1 MSTLRASRALACL
14 AGLCFVGCIGPAAAP
29 HYYTLRSS
37 SGEAA
42 GEPLAARPELG
53 LAVGPLDLPRYLDRP
68 ELVTQ
73 DQSNRLTVLDAHR
86 WGGSLR
92 TDILRVV
99 ADDLGRLL
107 GTARVAVYP
116 SEPRFD
122 ARYRVLLDVRDI
134 QATPGL
140 NVVLLVRWTI
150 ASMEDGRA
158 VAVEESPIEQPIGS
172 GDYDSLVAADSAAF
186 GTLSRKIADR
196 IATLTATAQL
206 NP

>member
-1 MSTLRASRALACL
+1 MTTRSTSRALACL
-14 AGLCFVGCIGPAAAP
+14 AGLWLAGCLGGAVAP

-37 SGEAA
+37 SGDAA
-42 GEPLAARPELG
+42 GPPLGEHPELG
-53 LAVGPLDLPRYLDRP
+53 LAVGPVDLPRYLDRP

-73 DQSNRLTVLDAHR
+73 DESNRLTVLDAHR

-134 QATPGL
+134 QGTPGHR
-140 NVVLLVRWTI
+140 VVLLVRWTV

-158 VAVEESPIEQPIGS
+158 VAVEESRIEQPVES
-172 GDYDSLVAADSAAF
+172 GDYDALVAADSAAF

-196 IATLTATAQL
+196 IAALTATAQVG
-206 NP
+206 P

>member
-1 MSTLRASRALACL
+1 VTTLRASRALACL
-14 AGLCFVGCIGPAAAP
+14 AALWLAGCIGAAVPP

-42 GEPLAARPELG
+42 GEPLAAHPDLG
-53 LAVGPLDLPRYLDRP
+53 LAVGPVDLPRYLDRP

-73 DQSNRLTVLDAHR
+73 DESNRLIVLDAHR

-116 SEPRFD
+116 TEPRFD

-134 QATPGL
+134 QATPGQK
-140 NVVLLVRWTI
+140 VVLLVRWTV
-150 ASMEDGRA
+150 AAMDDGRA
-158 VAVEESPIEQPIGS
+158 VAVEESRIEQPIGS
-172 GDYDSLVAADSAAF
+172 AGYDALVAADSAAF
-186 GTLSRKIADR
+186 GSLSRKIADR
-196 IATLTATAQL
+196 IASLTATAQADR
-206 NP
+206 

>member
-1 MSTLRASRALACL
+1 VTTLRSAPALAFL
-14 AGLCFVGCIGPAAAP
+14 AAVWLAGCIGPAAAP

-42 GEPLAARPELG
+42 GDPLAARPDLG

-68 ELVTQ
+68 EIVTQ
-73 DQSNRLTVLDAHR
+73 DESNRLIVADAHR

-134 QATPGL
+134 QGTLGQK
-140 NVVLLVRWTI
+140 VVLLARWTV
-150 ASMEDGRA
+150 ASMDDGRA
-158 VAVEESPIEQPIGS
+158 VAVEESRIEQPTES
-172 GDYDSLVAADSAAF
+172 GDYDALVAAYSGAF
-186 GTLSRKIADR
+186 GSLSRQIADR
-196 IATLTATAQL
+196 IASLTATAQL